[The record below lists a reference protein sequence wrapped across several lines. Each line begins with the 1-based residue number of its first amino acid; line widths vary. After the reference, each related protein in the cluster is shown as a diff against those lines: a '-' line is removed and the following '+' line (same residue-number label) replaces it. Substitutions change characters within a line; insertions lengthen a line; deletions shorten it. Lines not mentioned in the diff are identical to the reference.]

1 VELFVDPQLRFPKL
15 RMARRLAQKKLGF
28 RYSMDVIGLDATI
41 VRGSHGRL
49 PTPGQEAAEGAV
61 FVCSSKAIERD
72 TIAMTDV
79 KSLLLHL
86 QFGEQP
92 APRS

>member
-1 VELFVDPQLRFPKL
+1 
-15 RMARRLAQKKLGF
+15 
-28 RYSMDVIGLDATI
+28 MDVIGLDATI

-92 APRS
+92 APRP